1 MVTGGVYK
9 VVHKKGT
16 ILGKDIFPLPE
27 APFVSK
33 LRLGWYNVAGCD
45 GTGRRMDA
53 ADGVDKLMPVKR
65 WT

>member
-33 LRLGWYNVAGCD
+33 LKLGWYNVAA
-45 GTGRRMDA
+45 TSYMYSERVARLKRR
-53 ADGVDKLMPVKR
+53 
-65 WT
+65 